1 MVEPITPVRKLLL
14 QVIGRHPGAS
24 REKLLAL
31 QGVAPADLAY
41 LEQHDLIREMRE
53 PGCYQLSHLGQMAL
67 KRMR

>member
-1 MVEPITPVRKLLL
+1 MVEPITLLL